1 MNVLCFTGNIGS
13 DAELKYTGSGTAI
26 ASFNAAMKSGFGDK
40 AVTTWVRCSLFGKQA
55 ESLTP
60 YLTKGAQ
67 VGIVGELSN
76 RKWTDNEGQ
85 ERYSLEVRVTDVT
98 LLGSKQSASPAE
110 QKPAKRVSHGD
121 ELDSDIPF

>member
-26 ASFNAAMKSGFGDK
+26 ASFNSAMKSGFGDK

-76 RKWTDNEGQ
+76 RKWTDKEGQ

-98 LLGSKQSASPAE
+98 LLGSKQSTSPVE

-121 ELDSDIPF
+121 ELDSDLPF